1 MNRPFEDQNFFT
13 SWKTDF
19 QRLRSNKLTNENNFT
34 CVVSC
39 RSHRTVLIKHD
50 SHKKLVCVYGNLK
63 KKKKSFLRG
72 NAFCQVSI
80 YIYMIYLYLESVWKL
95 EVDQIAIPK
104 REKRDYSSWSRKRLL
119 KIIGNPF
126 RSGIPP
132 PGGLTDRGNERCFN
146 GFGKKKKKEE
156 KKEKII
162 PFINLFNGW
171 NKRKFENQN
180 CLFFFII
187 IETFLSLIHR
197 YCIKYSIICKN
208 IPFIDLFFFFFY
220 GMVVETLRKS
230 RN

>member
-63 KKKKSFLRG
+63 KKKNHFFEEMRFVKYL
-72 NAFCQVSI
+72 
-80 YIYMIYLYLESVWKL
+80 YTYMIYLYLESVWKL
-95 EVDQIAIPK
+95 EVNQIAIPK

-146 GFGKKKKKEE
+146 GFGKKKKKGRE
-156 KKEKII
+156 
-162 PFINLFNGW
+162 
-171 NKRKFENQN
+171 KRKNHPFYQSFQRLKQKKVRKSE
-180 CLFFFII
+180 
-187 IETFLSLIHR
+187 LS
-197 YCIKYSIICKN
+197 
-208 IPFIDLFFFFFY
+208 FFFY
-220 GMVVETLRKS
+220 YH
-230 RN
+230 RNIFIAYTSILYKIFHNM

>member
-19 QRLRSNKLTNENNFT
+19 QRLHSNKLTNENNFT
-34 CVVSC
+34 CVVLC

-63 KKKKSFLRG
+63 KKKNHFFEEMRFVKYL
-72 NAFCQVSI
+72 
-80 YIYMIYLYLESVWKL
+80 YTYMIYLYLESVWKL

-146 GFGKKKKKEE
+146 GFGKKKKGRE
-156 KKEKII
+156 
-162 PFINLFNGW
+162 
-171 NKRKFENQN
+171 KRKNHPFYQSFQRLKQKKVRKSE
-180 CLFFFII
+180 
-187 IETFLSLIHR
+187 LS
-197 YCIKYSIICKN
+197 
-208 IPFIDLFFFFFY
+208 FFFY
-220 GMVVETLRKS
+220 YH
-230 RN
+230 RNIFIAYTSILYKIFHNM